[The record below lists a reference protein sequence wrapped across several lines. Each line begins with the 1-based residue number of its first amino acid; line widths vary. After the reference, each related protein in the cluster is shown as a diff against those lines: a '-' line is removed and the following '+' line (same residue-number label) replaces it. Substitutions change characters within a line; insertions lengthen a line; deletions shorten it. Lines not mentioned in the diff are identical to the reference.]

1 MDCDSKK
8 WLVFLVVSFGVF
20 LSTLDSSMVNIALP
34 AIMAEFGSP
43 LHKTEWVVMSYLLT
57 TSTTLLVWGHFS
69 DRLGRN
75 RFYGFGFLV
84 FGVGSLFC
92 ALAPTLNLLIT
103 ARFLQALGAAVL
115 MANGPALIRQA
126 FPPGKLGRGMGF
138 VGIPVSLGLMSGPV
152 IGGYLIEFFSWRAL
166 FLLSLPVC
174 FLFAV
179 LSRFVLPATPSTGA
193 STRKFDWAG
202 STLWALLLAAVSFF
216 LTHALSTGISWPM
229 ATLFI
234 AVILFVGIVFIRV
247 EAMAADPVFPLA
259 LLKKSFFFIGVMSAL
274 LSFLILF
281 AVLILI
287 PFYLDRVLGL
297 SASRTGLVMLTIPL
311 TVLLVAPL
319 AGWLSDYLGAKLLS
333 TLGLACSC
341 FGLLLLALLTPQT
354 SPWGVAVRLMFLGI
368 GQAMFLSPNSAS
380 VLGRLGNKNSGT
392 AAALLATARN
402 LGMMLGVALA
412 GMAFS
417 FFFRL
422 TSGGYDLRHYEGH
435 MAESFCQAL
444 QPTFLLFLGA
454 GLFAVHLSW
463 QRPFFVANKRGS
475 DADVNEGETM
485 E

>member
-1 MDCDSKK
+1 MSSGGKK
-8 WLVFLVVSFGVF
+8 WLVFLVVSLGVF

-75 RFYGFGFLV
+75 RFYGVGFLV
-84 FGVGSLFC
+84 FGIGSLFC
-92 ALAPTLNLLIT
+92 AFAQTLNMLIA
-103 ARFLQALGAAVL
+103 ARFFQALGAAML

-126 FPPGKLGRGMGF
+126 FPPEKLGRSMGF

-152 IGGYLIEFFSWRAL
+152 VGGYLIEFFSWRAL

-174 FLFAV
+174 LLFAP
-179 LSRFVLPATPSTGA
+179 LSQFVLPANPSANT
-193 STRKFDWAG
+193 SSREFDWSGAI
-202 STLWALLLAAVSFF
+202 LWALLLGAVSFS
-216 LTHALSTGISWPM
+216 LTHAVQKGVSWWMTAFLVTVSLLAGIF
-229 ATLFI
+229 FI
-234 AVILFVGIVFIRV
+234 KVETEAV
-247 EAMAADPVFPLA
+247 DPVLPLA
-259 LLKKSFFFIGVMSAL
+259 LLKKPFFFIGVMSAL
-274 LSFLILF
+274 LSFLLLF

-297 SASRTGLVMLTIPL
+297 SPSRIGLVMLTIPL

-319 AGWLSDYLGAKLLS
+319 AGWLSDSLGAKILS

-341 FGLLLLALLTPQT
+341 LGLLLLAFLSPQ
-354 SPWGVAVRLMFLGI
+354 SSSWGVAIRLMFLGI

-380 VLGRLGNKNSGT
+380 VLGRLDDKKSGT

-412 GMAFS
+412 GLAFS

-422 TSGGYDLRHYEGH
+422 SSGGYDMLHYEEH
-435 MAESFCQAL
+435 MANNFCQAL
-444 QPTFLLFLGA
+444 QGTFLLFLIA
-454 GLFAVHLSW
+454 GLYSVYLSW
-463 QRPFFVANKRGS
+463 QRPFFVTKTGGIRR
-475 DADVNEGETM
+475 
-485 E
+485 